1 MFTQASTSVCIVKSL
16 TQTSYAKFSI
26 DAGALAAR
34 VGTDATYVRAVVGDR
49 MYLIVQALTGVLASF
64 IIGLVLEWRLALVM
78 VATFPLLTVGA
89 IYENIV
95 LRGFSDETAKAQESA
110 SQVRGFSAFWEP
122 RLVVPNVR
130 FRSF

>member
-1 MFTQASTSVCIVKSL
+1 
-16 TQTSYAKFSI
+16 
-26 DAGALAAR
+26 
-34 VGTDATYVRAVVGDR
+34 
-49 MYLIVQALTGVLASF
+49 MYLIVQALTGLLASF

-110 SQVRGFSAFWEP
+110 SQVRGFFYF
-122 RLVVPNVR
+122 RLVVFDVR
-130 FRSF
+130 LAGWLSQTRMSEGPSHQHR

>member
-1 MFTQASTSVCIVKSL
+1 
-16 TQTSYAKFSI
+16 
-26 DAGALAAR
+26 
-34 VGTDATYVRAVVGDR
+34 

-110 SQVRGFSAFWEP
+110 SQVTGFSAFP
-122 RLVVPNVR
+122 NRRLSRVW
-130 FRSF
+130 